1 MTSHI
6 SRHLATVVLII
17 ATSAFHHVEA
27 AIVVR
32 DDAGFDVRL
41 EQPAR
46 RIVSLAPHITE
57 LLFEIG
63 AGDAVIGA
71 EPYSDY
77 PAAAKNIPRMGGLSG
92 IDVEA
97 IVAAR
102 PDLVIVWLSGRSK
115 AQIELLTRL
124 KIPVFRSEPHALDDV
139 TATLTRF
146 GVLTG
151 HVDEATVDAARFASR
166 VAGLRTTYANRAPV
180 RVFYQVWNKP
190 LMTVGGPQLTTQVIA
205 LCGGRNVFASLPALA
220 PMIDI
225 EAVIAA
231 DPQLLVTTSTK
242 TEHAFEI
249 AQWSGWSGISA
260 VRRPQ
265 SRKSKASTRRS
276 ASCPVP
282 RSMRR
287 AAIRASRKLT
297 RTSTRSTSSSGPI

>member
-1 MTSHI
+1 MS
-6 SRHLATVVLII
+6 SRFLRRLVAVCSIVATG
-17 ATSAFHHVEA
+17 AFQAAEA
-27 AIVVR
+27 EIVVH
-32 DDAGFDVRL
+32 DDAGFEVRL

-77 PAAAKNIPRMGGLSG
+77 PAAAKDIPRMGGLSG
-92 IDVEA
+92 IDIEA
-97 IVAAR
+97 IVAAK
-102 PDLVIVWLSGRSK
+102 PDLVIVWLSGTSR

-124 KIPVFRSEPHALDDV
+124 KIPVFRSEPHVLEDV

-146 GVLTG
+146 GALTG
-151 HVDEATVDAARFASR
+151 HVDEAKADVARFAARDATLQATYSR
-166 VAGLRTTYANRAPV
+166 RPPV

-220 PMIDI
+220 PLVDV

-231 DPQLLVTTSTK
+231 DPQLIVTTSTQAD
-242 TEHAFEI
+242 HAAEI
-249 AQWSGWSGISA
+249 AQWSGWSGVSA
-260 VRRPQ
+260 VRERRYLFLDPAII
-265 SRKSKASTRRS
+265 SRHTSRILIGAE
-276 ASCPVP
+276 ALC
-282 RSMRR
+282 R
-287 AAIRASRKLT
+287 AIDAAR
-297 RTSTRSTSSSGPI
+297 G